1 MREKIKI
8 SLSILIIL
16 ILLPYVAVVFG
27 MGRTEDEAEKRQ
39 TELER
44 CVERIL
50 PVQIPVTCEPE
61 ALKAQAVVIRTNL
74 LKKAEEYYGIS
85 EPAEAG
91 AEVREA
97 DLEKLGFHGFSRE
110 EEQLWNRETR
120 GRYEEKCSRAA
131 EETAGQVLV
140 WEGQPVEVPYHAVSA
155 GKTREG
161 SLLGEDYRWLEPAS
175 CDGDTEAA
183 DYLRIM
189 YLPGLAL
196 PGIESRDSAGYV
208 TKLSLD
214 GETLTGEDF
223 RFRYG
228 LNSSCFTAEETEEGV
243 RIVTRGLGHGFGM
256 SQYSANLMAAEGWK
270 YREILAYFYKNL
282 DCISFTENGYA
293 RDSMKTAE

>member
-27 MGRTEDEAEKRQ
+27 TGRTEEEAEKRQ

-91 AEVREA
+91 AEVPEA
-97 DLEKLGFHGFSRE
+97 DLEKLGFHGFAAE
-110 EEQLWNRETR
+110 EEQLWNRENR

-131 EETAGQVLV
+131 EETAGQ
-140 WEGQPVEVPYHAVSA
+140 
-155 GKTREG
+155 
-161 SLLGEDYRWLEPAS
+161 
-175 CDGDTEAA
+175 DTEAA
-183 DYLRIM
+183 DYLRIL
-189 YLPGLAL
+189 YIPGLTL
-196 PGIESRDSAGYV
+196 PEIENRDNAGYV
-208 TKLSLD
+208 TRLRLD

-228 LNSSCFTAEETEEGV
+228 LNSSCFMAEKTEEGV

-256 SQYSANLMAAEGWK
+256 SQYTANLMAAEGWK